1 MKLKNLIPPL
11 LLLCSITAFSQKVE
25 NVMFVDFL
33 AGNKVLK
40 LDIQSNTDYPLLVL
54 GIVKGKE
61 HLAYTVEFNARQGV
75 HYYDLRFLKEWDG
88 QIKFLVTNLDKRIIR
103 RSALVEP
110 TLKEE
115 IDILLDREIFST
127 KVVNHTKLKTFLG
140 YPLTQ
145 LIFFFATFLII
156 ILFFIGKKNLTTAIF
171 ISCLAATIL
180 LDTRIIIQHF
190 RTVQQIEDKI
200 PYIKPV
206 VEVQRFLEE
215 IRPIIKDGSWTF
227 QPLLIDEYL
236 YLFFK
241 YNLADIP
248 FLRDDLEKYP
258 VGTYI
263 ISVFPPDENQKLIL
277 SKNSFNL
284 LQQL

>member
-11 LLLCSITAFSQKVE
+11 ILLWNITAFGQKAE
-25 NVMFVDFL
+25 NIMFADFL
-33 AGNKVLK
+33 AENKVLK
-40 LDIQSNTDYPLLVL
+40 LDIQSNIDHPLMIL

-61 HLAYTVEFNARQGV
+61 SYTVEFNGRQGV
-75 HYYDLRFLKEWDG
+75 HYYDLRFLDQWEGD
-88 QIKFLVTNLDKRIIR
+88 IKYLVTNLDKRTIR

-115 IDILLDREIFST
+115 IDILLDRELFSI
-127 KVVNHTKLKTFLG
+127 KSVNFSKLKTFLG
-140 YPLTQ
+140 YPFSQ
-145 LIFFFATFLII
+145 LIFFLAAFLTIV
-156 ILFFIGKKNLTTAIF
+156 FFLIGKKNLARAIF
-171 ISCLAATIL
+171 ISCLVSTIL
-180 LDTRIIIQHF
+180 LDARMIIHHF
-190 RTVQQIEDKI
+190 RVVQQIEEKY
-200 PYIKPV
+200 PYVNPV

-215 IRPIIKDGSWTF
+215 IRPIIKNGAWTF
-227 QPLLIDEYL
+227 QPLLVDEYL

-248 FLRDDLEKYP
+248 FLRDDLENYP

-263 ISVFPPDENQKLIL
+263 ISVLPARGNQKLIL
-277 SKNSFNL
+277 SKNGFNL